1 MINKKADGKSEGDYV
16 ALWYEDP
23 RNEEELYM
31 FHPQYTYIN
40 KKVKDFTARPL
51 LKDIFVDGEQVYD
64 LPSLNEIKQYAHER
78 LDSLWEEYRRELNPQ
93 EYPVDLSKDCYDNKM
108 KIIHD
113 IHEKINSGKI

>member
-1 MINKKADGKSEGDYV
+1 MVFVGVS
-16 ALWYEDP
+16 W
-23 RNEEELYM
+23 
-31 FHPQYTYIN
+31 
-40 KKVKDFTARPL
+40 
-51 LKDIFVDGEQVYD
+51 LKDIFVNGEQVYD